1 MQSNGLGLDFPP
13 TPSTDWNDD
22 STNTSFPNSPGLSA
36 KRGKCG
42 KGKGKLKQRASGAG
56 SHKKGSKVANGDV
69 PATPSSSNSN
79 DSAAVTP
86 GSSLHVKLPEPSYR
100 VLDDFEQE
108 VAPVRPN
115 AYIRYMETPQEELA
129 DEVEYD
135 LDEEDFAWLELI
147 NEKRAKQKYVQV
159 EPEDMELLMDR
170 LEKESHFQVLTIL
183 LIGY

>member
-1 MQSNGLGLDFPP
+1 
-13 TPSTDWNDD
+13 
-22 STNTSFPNSPGLSA
+22 
-36 KRGKCG
+36 
-42 KGKGKLKQRASGAG
+42 
-56 SHKKGSKVANGDV
+56 
-69 PATPSSSNSN
+69 
-79 DSAAVTP
+79 
-86 GSSLHVKLPEPSYR
+86 
-100 VLDDFEQE
+100 
-108 VAPVRPN
+108 
-115 AYIRYMETPQEELA
+115 METPQEELA